1 MRRTGYHGALADAPP
16 RGDESPVTATAR
28 LLHGDNLAALR
39 ALADDASVRGRVAL
53 AYLDPPFGTGRDFG
67 AYDDRWRGGRGELV
81 EAIVARLGA
90 VRELLSDDGA
100 VLVHLDARV
109 AHLVA
114 VALDELF
121 GPGDREP
128 RGGEPRPGF
137 RNEIV
142 WTYGL
147 GGSSSRSYPR
157 KHDNILWYTKGSA
170 WTFEAPRVAARSIRM
185 RGETKKQL
193 DVFIGPP
200 ALDYLDEGARSLADV
215 WDVAAI
221 NNMARERT
229 GYPTQKPLALLEPLV
244 RAHTRAGDLVLDP
257 YCGSG
262 TTLVAAVR
270 NGRRAIGIDASDA
283 AIATA
288 RARLLEEG
296 ATLETARVA

>member
-1 MRRTGYHGALADAPP
+1 VRRLVP
-16 RGDESPVTATAR
+16 REERVKTTVR
-28 LLHGDNLAALR
+28 LLHGDNLAQLR
-39 ALADDASVRGRVAL
+39 ALEADESVRGLVSL

-67 AYDDRWRGGRGELV
+67 AYDDRWEGGRSALV
-81 EAIVARLGA
+81 SSIVARLA
-90 VRELLSDDGA
+90 IVRELLADDGA

-114 VALDELF
+114 VALDDLF
-121 GPGDREP
+121 GPGDRDP
-128 RGGEPRPGF
+128 RGGPPRAGF

-147 GGSSSRSYPR
+147 GGSSSRTYPR
-157 KHDNILWYTKGSA
+157 KHDTILWYTKGSS
-170 WTFEAPRVAARSIRM
+170 WTFEAPRVPARSVRM
-185 RGETKKQL
+185 KGETKKQL
-193 DVFIGPP
+193 DVFAGPP
-200 ALDYLDEGARSLADV
+200 TLDDLDEARRSLADV

-221 NNMARERT
+221 NNMAKERT

-244 RAHTRAGDLVLDP
+244 RAHTREGDLVLDP

-270 NGRRAIGIDASDA
+270 AGRRAIGIDVGEE

-288 RARLLEEG
+288 TRRLREEG
-296 ATLETARVA
+296 CEVEVA